1 MRIAVF
7 NGLCPA
13 RRLPSLPRGFAPAR
27 RHPQSL
33 WALPRRC
40 HTQSQWGSSHP
51 SRWLPQATDSER
63 HNLTIVP
70 FQIGFLCPQKTKNHP
85 STAQRLLYRGV
96 AHLVC
101 TSIIGGAHPF
111 WRALFTLLYICLKWF
126 IQMAPNYPTNV
137 RNVSYIC
144 HTFLR
149 QTGDNLLPFVCHL

>member
-1 MRIAVF
+1 MYPVQF
-7 NGLCPA
+7 PDTQETLGPLLCGA
-13 RRLPSLPRGFAPAR
+13 QSSTGFAQPDGFPIFKGF
-27 RHPQSL
+27 HPRQMASQSL

-101 TSIIGGAHPF
+101 TSIIGRAHPF
-111 WRALFTLLYICLKWF
+111 WRALFTLLYICLK
-126 IQMAPNYPTNV
+126 
-137 RNVSYIC
+137 
-144 HTFLR
+144 
-149 QTGDNLLPFVCHL
+149 